1 MAKGKKA
8 RKLQRTQDRWRSLPK
23 DVLNNVAYGSQTYRA
38 GIQRGQNFA
47 MATIIAGVVL
57 SLLGISGN
65 IEWVVKTTNFMTRLQ
80 NAGPGVFL
88 ALLGAGLLAYYKPR
102 NSQETTFDRERRS
115 APSLTVGGSWH
126 SIGSVSQ
133 TGCRV
138 TTERVTH
145 RHEERGAGGVPENRS
160 MQGRYERKG

>member
-1 MAKGKKA
+1 MAKSK
-8 RKLQRTQDRWRSLPK
+8 RKTKVQRSVDGWRSLPT

-47 MATIIAGVVL
+47 MATIVAGVVL
-57 SLLGISGN
+57 SGLGISGN
-65 IEWVVKTTNFMTRLQ
+65 IEWVVKTTNFMSRLQ
-80 NAGPGVFL
+80 NAGPGVVL
-88 ALLGAGLLAYYKPR
+88 VLLGAILLAYYKPR

-126 SIGSVSQ
+126 SVGSVRQ
-133 TGCRV
+133 TGSGV

-145 RHEERGAGGVPENRS
+145 RHEERGAGGAPENRS